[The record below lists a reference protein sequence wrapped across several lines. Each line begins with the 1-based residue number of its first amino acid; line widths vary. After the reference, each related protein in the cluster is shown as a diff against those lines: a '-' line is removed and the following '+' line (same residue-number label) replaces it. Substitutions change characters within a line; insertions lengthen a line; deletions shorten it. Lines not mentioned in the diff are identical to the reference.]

1 MPFIVAIL
9 LQGLLH
15 LVGSMAGRVLV
26 ALGIGVVTYTGIN
39 AGLNF
44 AKSQALSALQNTE
57 WVAVLSYMKV
67 GVAINIVFSA
77 ILARAV
83 IQGLQ
88 GDTVKRWVH
97 K

>member
-1 MPFIVAIL
+1 MPWIIAVL

-26 ALGIGVVTYTGIN
+26 ALGIGVATYTGVN
-39 AGLNF
+39 ATLDF
-44 AKSQALSALQNTE
+44 AKAQALSALQNTE
-57 WVAVLSYMKV
+57 WVQLLSHMKV

-77 ILARAV
+77 IVARAV
-83 IQGLQ
+83 INGVQS
-88 GDTVKRWVH
+88 DTVKRWVL